1 MPSPL
6 LKKVIK
12 NLTVKA
18 IKGEL
23 LADAFLVGLS
33 VGFLAGVG
41 YVILIVSLLP

>member
-6 LKKVIK
+6 LQRVKK
-12 NLTVKA
+12 NLVWKA
-18 IKGEL
+18 IRGEL
-23 LADAFLVGLS
+23 LADACLIGLS